1 MTVFPNR
8 LRFHSDSQVLYVLGL
23 MTPIVASIAP
33 LQISTVA
40 VLAALAVLLRRLA
53 AGHIWLPLNVTK
65 LSGVLL
71 ALVLW
76 GAITTIWSIDYLL
89 GIGTASRLLLAS
101 LTLLILLDAVSELDA
116 ESQKQLYIWLSL
128 GAAIGITLTLVS
140 VFYIYIDTVWFQ
152 QKEMAEHELSAFNR
166 TASILA
172 MLTWPWALAIYR
184 SRGLITAIA
193 FLLVAATTIYLLAP
207 LTPFIAFGLGCC
219 AFVLGFKRVR
229 LATSCLLA
237 GFALCIIVIPFLPNL
252 LPWLI
257 EVTSAH
263 LDNPIN
269 LIHRFA
275 IWQFASEHIM
285 ARPIIGWG
293 LDAARVFPGGNIEI
307 VLFEA
312 PSGHAIMGPA
322 LPLHTHNAII
332 QIWLEMGVGGVLL
345 ITTLFS
351 LIIKSIRDSD
361 INQPGSAISIAVI
374 TSGLTISQLG
384 FGFWQGWW
392 LATLGITAILTTA
405 SVRQC
410 SPPEQKVRDH

>member
-152 QKEMAEHELSAFNR
+152 QKEMAEHELSACYLSVPWTYYGYCFSFGGSHNYIPSCTINAFSSFWIGLLCFR
-166 TASILA
+166 SWLQKSSPRNIMPAS
-172 MLTWPWALAIYR
+172 W
-184 SRGLITAIA
+184 
-193 FLLVAATTIYLLAP
+193 
-207 LTPFIAFGLGCC
+207 
-219 AFVLGFKRVR
+219 VR
-229 LATSCLLA
+229 LVYNSHTFFTKPPAVA
-237 GFALCIIVIPFLPNL
+237 YRGNLC
-252 LPWLI
+252 
-257 EVTSAH
+257 
-263 LDNPIN
+263 
-269 LIHRFA
+269 
-275 IWQFASEHIM
+275 
-285 ARPIIGWG
+285 
-293 LDAARVFPGGNIEI
+293 
-307 VLFEA
+307 A
-312 PSGHAIMGPA
+312 P
-322 LPLHTHNAII
+322 
-332 QIWLEMGVGGVLL
+332 
-345 ITTLFS
+345 
-351 LIIKSIRDSD
+351 
-361 INQPGSAISIAVI
+361 
-374 TSGLTISQLG
+374 
-384 FGFWQGWW
+384 
-392 LATLGITAILTTA
+392 
-405 SVRQC
+405 
-410 SPPEQKVRDH
+410 